1 MSAVTP
7 DHILS
12 YPARAHPAILRLS
25 SISSLPPSSLSTL
38 VRTPPSAHSH
48 PCLSGVPYLPPL
60 CPVIRVVGQNLSFSD
75 RGSSW
80 GSSSQDHM
88 ALGSFAQPT
97 LGPDSPSV
105 ESPSMPRR
113 GPSVEAGEMSPT
125 PQAAS
130 LTPQGGAGWAARKRS
145 EDITRV
151 PASYQSRMVR
161 LCVGV

>member
-1 MSAVTP
+1 M
-7 DHILS
+7 
-12 YPARAHPAILRLS
+12 
-25 SISSLPPSSLSTL
+25 
-38 VRTPPSAHSH
+38 
-48 PCLSGVPYLPPL
+48 PYPPL
-60 CPVIRVVGQNLSFSD
+60 CPVIRGVGQNLSFSD

-80 GSSSQDHM
+80 GSSSQDRM

-113 GPSVEAGEMSPT
+113 GPGVEAGEMSPT

-151 PASYQSRMVR
+151 PASYQSRIVR
-161 LCVGV
+161 LCVGVCEAQEDRGEYTVLLAPVTRALLPCIWVCGVLCVCTAADLHQVPTGQQV